1 MAVTPGNGEGP
12 IGAKRKAQPDAER
25 EAQLGAER
33 EASRPERSERRDAAS
48 ERPGVM
54 IPSRRK
60 RRPLEAPLMRVLA
73 TSGIIGIGV
82 LIAAIMGSQRSQGG

>member
-33 EASRPERSERRDAAS
+33 EAIDRNGATGGTPRRSVRA
-48 ERPGVM
+48 
-54 IPSRRK
+54 
-60 RRPLEAPLMRVLA
+60 
-73 TSGIIGIGV
+73 
-82 LIAAIMGSQRSQGG
+82 